1 MQRQEQ
7 SSEHPDAF
15 LPVSFWFYIDGA
27 DIFDTSITT
36 ANEANGEE
44 ATDVHLWYPNLCYE
58 LREKSSKSAFGVV
71 FCWE

>member
-1 MQRQEQ
+1 LQCQEQ
-7 SSEHPDAF
+7 SSEDPDAF
-15 LPVSFWFYIDGA
+15 LPAPFWFYIDRE

-44 ATDVHLWYPNLCYE
+44 ATDIHPWYPNLCYE
-58 LREKSSKSAFGVV
+58 LKEKSSQSAFGVV